1 LIELIYNQQTEN
13 EEFISTYEIAVG
25 DELFQKEIGEKV
37 FQFLLKNNP
46 LVKKEFD
53 KKVNQIQHKKEL
65 IEETKVKLKET
76 Q

>member
-1 LIELIYNQQTEN
+1 
-13 EEFISTYEIAVG
+13 
-25 DELFQKEIGEKV
+25 V

-53 KKVNQIQHKKEL
+53 KKMNQIQHKKEL
-65 IEETKVKLKET
+65 IEEMKVKIKEM